1 MNYYKEIKNLIEE
14 KEVNDKVRY
23 LESNKETIKTYYEIG
38 RLLIEAQD
46 GEEKAKYG
54 DGLIKKWSSEL
65 SREYGK
71 GYNLTNL
78 KNMRQLYLIIKKS
91 RTPCDQLTLTW
102 SHWRYLLPLKNENE
116 RNYYI
121 NRCIQNNLS
130 VRGLINEIKTKSF
143 DRLSYADKKH
153 IKLIT
158 DKETSLDIKD
168 MIHDPILI
176 NINSK
181 EKMSEKVLKKYIL
194 KELEHFFLELGT
206 GFTFVGSEYKLSYDN
221 KNYYV
226 DLLLF
231 NTELNRYIVCELK
244 LGEIKPGD
252 VAQTKVYMMLTDKF
266 LKRRFHNETIGI
278 IITRKN
284 GKLALEYV
292 SDPNIF
298 VTTYRLSNKV
308 LTNI

>member
-23 LESNKETIKTYYEIG
+23 LESDKETIKTYYEIG

-91 RTPCDQLTLTW
+91 RTSCDQLTLTW

-158 DKETSLDIKD
+158 DKKPSLDIKD

-181 EKMSEKVLKKYIL
+181 EKMSKKILKKYIL

-244 LGEIKPGD
+244 LGEIKPRD
-252 VAQTKVYMMLTDKF
+252 VTQTKVYMMLTDKF
-266 LKRRFHNETIGI
+266 LKRRFHNETMGI

>member
-158 DKETSLDIKD
+158 DKKTSLDIKD

-206 GFTFVGSEYKLSYDN
+206 GFTFVGSEYELSYDN

-231 NTELNRYIVCELK
+231 NYKLNRFIVCELK
-244 LGEIKPGD
+244 LNSVNSRDIGQTLNYIKII
-252 VAQTKVYMMLTDKF
+252 DKT
-266 LKRRFHNETIGI
+266 LKEKNHKNTIGI
-278 IITRKN
+278 IVSKRNDKFI
-284 GKLALEYV
+284 LEYV

-298 VTTYRLSNKV
+298 ITKYRLYNKV

>member
-1 MNYYKEIKNLIEE
+1 MNYYKEIKNLIEK

-176 NINSK
+176 NIDDN
-181 EKMSEKVLKKYIL
+181 EKISEKVLKKYIL

-252 VAQTKVYMMLTDKF
+252 VAQTKVYMMLTGKF
-266 LKRRFHNETIGI
+266 LKRRFHY
-278 IITRKN
+278 
-284 GKLALEYV
+284 EYI

-298 VTTYRLSNKV
+298 VTTYRLSSKV

>member
-1 MNYYKEIKNLIEE
+1 
-14 KEVNDKVRY
+14 
-23 LESNKETIKTYYEIG
+23 
-38 RLLIEAQD
+38 
-46 GEEKAKYG
+46 
-54 DGLIKKWSSEL
+54 
-65 SREYGK
+65 
-71 GYNLTNL
+71 
-78 KNMRQLYLIIKKS
+78 MRKFYI
-91 RTPCDQLTLTW
+91 
-102 SHWRYLLPLKNENE
+102 YFKNENE

-121 NRCIQNNLS
+121 NKCILNNLS

-143 DRLSYADKKH
+143 DRLSYENKKH

-168 MIHDPILI
+168 MARDPILI
-176 NINSK
+176 NIDDN
-181 EKMSEKVLKKYIL
+181 EKISEKILKKYIL

-206 GFTFVGSEYKLSYDN
+206 GFIFALSKYKLSYDN

-231 NTELNRYIVCELK
+231 NYKLIRYIVCELK
-244 LGEIKPGD
+244 LSEIKPKD
-252 VAQTKVYMMLTDKF
+252 VTQTKVYMMLTGKF